1 MALNDLLG
9 GANGFIGTSDQ
20 DRYDE
25 YETVIMAV
33 LRNIRSVAQ
42 AWKVCLFLT
51 DLMLKYLTPFVACSS
66 ELQVLPRHRERSRQR
81 FITDT

>member
-9 GANGFIGTSDQ
+9 GANGFIETSDQ

-25 YETVIMAV
+25 YETVVMGV

-42 AWKVCLFLT
+42 AWKVCLFLI
-51 DLMLKYLTPFVACSS
+51 DLMLKYVTPTVACSS
-66 ELQVLPRHRERSRQR
+66 DFQVLHRHRERSRQR
-81 FITDT
+81 FITNT